1 MMVTKTDWMM
11 VCREHLPPQ
20 FIILEDFDCIHNK
33 TYFTV
38 NFNEK
43 KRLSAQKVSRNVT
56 RNSINIY
63 LMFFRLKKWLR
74 KNMFAIVFL
83 ISICELSISKK
94 ILKLLIIDV

>member
-43 KRLSAQKVSRNVT
+43 KKVVCTKSFKKRN
-56 RNSINIY
+56 
-63 LMFFRLKKWLR
+63 KK
-74 KNMFAIVFL
+74 
-83 ISICELSISKK
+83 
-94 ILKLLIIDV
+94 